1 MKLRERLLNN
11 LGLVSKRSVLALMR
25 CLGVKGNV
33 NRDHVQTWSEIRN
46 SMMHGEMVEPWLS
59 EEGDANMQEL
69 LVHDLT
75 VPASPSDP
83 DPTTSMDGSFRDNRI
98 ER

>member
-1 MKLRERLLNN
+1 
-11 LGLVSKRSVLALMR
+11 
-25 CLGVKGNV
+25 
-33 NRDHVQTWSEIRN
+33 
-46 SMMHGEMVEPWLS
+46 MMHGEMVEPWLS